1 MSIITK
7 LVSNSSCGGCCEE
20 QDPELRDGLA
30 GSDPVGIPEELSP
43 HLRTQWGR
51 E

>member
-7 LVSNSSCGGCCEE
+7 LVSNYSHGRCCEE
-20 QDPELRDGLA
+20 QAPELWDGLA

-43 HLRTQWGR
+43 RLRTRWGW